1 MASSTLRYG
10 ASMRRTSGGTWSG
23 PAFPGIP
30 PPPARR
36 SPDDPPMGPPSVGLP
51 RALSPSGLARRGGLF
66 VSRGTDRRCGGRRS
80 SPSGGG
86 SVDRRSVRGPRA
98 GEASSQLGPVGAR
111 PVRLLLR
118 SGGVLSN
125 PLRTRRP
132 FGLPSISC
140 FLGLALRR
148 SGLGSVGCLGPAVH
162 PRHPSSGASSVGCP
176 VCPCVD
182 PSDATGA
189 LRLSVG
195 SFFRAGLRRMLA
207 RPRLFGGGELAGARS
222 TRAGGAQR
230 LLGVFGWAPRLFHG
244 PLNGW
249 HRCWRIPASLSV
261 QGATTDARTVQRRA
275 RRVAPRL
282 ENPCVSVRRARSAR
296 GGFPW
301 TLCSGLTLGRW
312 QAPSDQGA
320 RRGRLRYARAPVR
333 WAGRGGRRVRGTWR
347 PTWGARRAKRTSP
360 GSEPATFSFQV
371 FHSNH

>member
-1 MASSTLRYG
+1 MVPQKDATSDASSDGRWTDGGQWLRQRSVT
-10 ASMRRTSGGTWSG
+10 ARRCDGLPVGTWSG

-36 SPDDPPMGPPSVGLP
+36 SRDDPPMGPPSAGL
-51 RALSPSGLARRGGLF
+51 SSG
-66 VSRGTDRRCGGRRS
+66 
-80 SPSGGG
+80 P
-86 SVDRRSVRGPRA
+86 
-98 GEASSQLGPVGAR
+98 R

-125 PLRTRRP
+125 PVRTRRP

-195 SFFRAGLRRMLA
+195 SFFRAGFRRMLA

-261 QGATTDARTVQRRA
+261 QGATTDARTVQRLA